1 MSRFIDYAI
10 DHARLTI
17 ATLIFL
23 LCAGLVAY
31 VTIAKEAE
39 PDIKIPMIYVQLS
52 QRGISPEDSERLLL
66 RPVETQLKSV
76 GNVKEMRSTAF
87 EGGGFVL
94 LEFEAG
100 FDSKSALAD
109 VRAKVDQSK
118 HDLPKDVD
126 EPQVLE
132 VNLSLYPVLVVALS
146 GDVPE
151 RTMLHIA
158 RTAKNAIEQAPGVL
172 AAELRGARDE
182 AVEIIAEP
190 MLMKSYGVS
199 LDQFITGFFSYH
211 SLIAAGALEGQ
222 TGRFAV
228 KVPSLIEHPQDALKV
243 PVVATA
249 GAAVTLGDLAEIK
262 PTFKDATSVTR
273 VNGKPAMTIEV
284 SKRTG
289 ANLIETVD
297 AVKATVAALQKTWPE
312 AVHVTFT
319 QDKSKMIR
327 QMLADLQNSVAT
339 GVLLVAVVIL
349 FALGFRASLFIG
361 IAIPASFLAGVLG
374 LQLAGL
380 PVNIVVLFSL
390 ILALGMLVDDAII
403 VSEFAERRMS
413 EGMAPKE
420 AYSLAA
426 KRMSGPVIAATTTRI
441 AAFSPL
447 LFWPGIVG
455 EFMKYLPIT
464 LIATLSASL
473 AVALFFTPTLG
484 SLLGK
489 AAGGGPSES
498 KDERAAQGGL
508 YMRTVRL
515 AVSHPGTTLLLA
527 LFLLVAVQTA
537 YGKLG
542 RGVE

>member
-1 MSRFIDYAI
+1 MSKLIDYAI
-10 DHARLTI
+10 SHARLTI
-17 ATLIFL
+17 AL
-23 LCAGLVAY
+23 LTFIRGGGMGGY
-31 VTIAKEAE
+31 VTIAEEAE
-39 PDIKIPMIYVQLS
+39 ADVRVPIIYVQLA

-109 VRAKVDQSK
+109 VRAKVDQAK

-146 GDVPE
+146 GDMPE
-151 RTMLHIA
+151 RSLLHIA

-190 MLMKSYGVS
+190 MLMKSYGVA
-199 LDQFITGFFSYH
+199 LDQFITGFSSYNA
-211 SLIAAGALEGQ
+211 LIAAGALEGA

-243 PVVATA
+243 PVIATA

-273 VNGKPAMTIEV
+273 VNGKPAMTVEV

-297 AVKATVAALQKTWPE
+297 RSEEHTSELQSP
-312 AVHVTFT
+312 HH
-319 QDKSKMIR
+319 
-327 QMLADLQNSVAT
+327 
-339 GVLLVAVVIL
+339 LVC
-349 FALGFRASLFIG
+349 R
-361 IAIPASFLAGVLG
+361 
-374 LQLAGL
+374 
-380 PVNIVVLFSL
+380 
-390 ILALGMLVDDAII
+390 
-403 VSEFAERRMS
+403 
-413 EGMAPKE
+413 
-420 AYSLAA
+420 
-426 KRMSGPVIAATTTRI
+426 
-441 AAFSPL
+441 
-447 LFWPGIVG
+447 
-455 EFMKYLPIT
+455 
-464 LIATLSASL
+464 
-473 AVALFFTPTLG
+473 
-484 SLLGK
+484 
-489 AAGGGPSES
+489 
-498 KDERAAQGGL
+498 
-508 YMRTVRL
+508 
-515 AVSHPGTTLLLA
+515 LLLA
-527 LFLLVAVQTA
+527 
-537 YGKLG
+537 K
-542 RGVE
+542 